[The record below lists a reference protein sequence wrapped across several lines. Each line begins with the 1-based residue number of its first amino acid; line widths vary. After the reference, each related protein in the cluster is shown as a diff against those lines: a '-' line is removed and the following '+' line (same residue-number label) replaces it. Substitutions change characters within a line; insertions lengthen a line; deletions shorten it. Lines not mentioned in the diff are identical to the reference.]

1 MSNNFLLLEYLTNLF
16 SQQKEYLLSGN
27 KKHKTRTFLLTVNAC
42 SFFPVLVKYIHVSVC
57 YVFITINLS
66 VYQLHLSTSLSI
78 SVSPSTHSSA
88 HSSIIQIHSPISLPT
103 IYLFVCLSIYLP
115 ACLPTAHPSILPSI
129 YRSISLS
136 ITLPI
141 YLVKRVQL

>member
-78 SVSPSTHSSA
+78 SVNPSTHSSA

-103 IYLFVCLSIYLP
+103 IYLFVCLYVYLSTCLHAYLP
-115 ACLPTAHPSILPSI
+115 PIHHPI
-129 YRSISLS
+129 YHLFTDLSPYLSLYLS
-136 ITLPI
+136 IW
-141 YLVKRVQL
+141 